1 MKNSLPLT
9 IECNSHEKVP
19 YSMVCIHLLASRGK
33 IAIPIK
39 VTDGREVKSDYC
51 CSNCHQ
57 KYLAGKRRI
66 GSLCLICTDCLKA
79 VKKENRWIVMG
90 GGMA

>member
-1 MKNSLPLT
+1 MKNSPPLT

-19 YSMVCIHLLASRGK
+19 YSMVCIHLLASRDK
-33 IAIPIK
+33 ITMPIA

-51 CSNCHQ
+51 CYDCYQ
-57 KYLAGKRRI
+57 KYLADRRSI
-66 GSLCLICTDCLKA
+66 GSLYPICTDCLKA
-79 VKKENRWIVMG
+79 VKKENRWIIMG